1 MNEIKK
7 CSVSGVG
14 FLFEKDAYNTLN
26 NYLQSLKAAYH
37 DNPDSGEILADIE
50 ARIAELILSAQ
61 SDVQNVVCLPLVENI
76 IAQLGTPEAI
86 SGEEKHEEK
95 SKTRIPRRLYRDLEN
110 SKLGGVCAGLAKYFG
125 VEAVWLRLAMASPI
139 ILLIIGAPHLHWLSI
154 IGGNLFGVFLMTYFI
169 LWFAIPSAKSARQK
183 LEAEGE
189 HISAR
194 SIADRQSTTQEEK
207 AKSSVASFVS
217 TLCRVAVIALKVF
230 LGLMLFP
237 LLASIFSLLI
247 VIVGVITSSASL
259 LSLPLDDYGSLAQVV
274 GEFGAPMMV
283 LAMLLILVPM
293 LYVVY
298 LFIVLLLN
306 KRPRLWVLL
315 STFFLWIMMLV
326 ALCVTAVKY
335 AENKSFD
342 YFLDGGEIER
352 IMKKDDGSLSRQIR
366 DALDAEPT
374 AEERAEWEKLLY
386 DTNAKSIDEGR

>member
-1 MNEIKK
+1 M
-7 CSVSGVG
+7 
-14 FLFEKDAYNTLN
+14 
-26 NYLQSLKAAYH
+26 
-37 DNPDSGEILADIE
+37 
-50 ARIAELILSAQ
+50 
-61 SDVQNVVCLPLVENI
+61 
-76 IAQLGTPEAI
+76 
-86 SGEEKHEEK
+86 
-95 SKTRIPRRLYRDLEN
+95 
-110 SKLGGVCAGLAKYFG
+110 
-125 VEAVWLRLAMASPI
+125 
-139 ILLIIGAPHLHWLSI
+139 
-154 IGGNLFGVFLMTYFI
+154 
-169 LWFAIPSAKSARQK
+169 
-183 LEAEGE
+183 
-189 HISAR
+189 
-194 SIADRQSTTQEEK
+194 
-207 AKSSVASFVS
+207 
-217 TLCRVAVIALKVF
+217 
-230 LGLMLFP
+230 
-237 LLASIFSLLI
+237 
-247 VIVGVITSSASL
+247 
-259 LSLPLDDYGSLAQVV
+259 SLPLDDYGSLAQVV